1 MTDLHGSP
9 TIESWVN
16 VGRHVLSSGSGRDET
31 VCGHSNCCAR
41 VSRSSHGSRQ
51 KFGWL
56 RSGSS
61 PDIEERTMSGRDER
75 RIKAKLQRTRSGA
88 KRALNGLRFIS
99 KAAGASDAEELRRLV
114 ESTFESLSEDGLL
127 AREDFGECIGMV
139 DSKEFAVGIFDALA
153 RRRGQKIG
161 KITKEEL
168 GEFWLQISDQ
178 SFDARLQIF
187 FDMYVRFWLLLF
199 LFGYRRLTSQR

>member
-1 MTDLHGSP
+1 
-9 TIESWVN
+9 
-16 VGRHVLSSGSGRDET
+16 
-31 VCGHSNCCAR
+31 
-41 VSRSSHGSRQ
+41 
-51 KFGWL
+51 
-56 RSGSS
+56 
-61 PDIEERTMSGRDER
+61 MSERDER
-75 RIKAKLQRTRSGA
+75 RIKEKLQRTRSGA

-168 GEFWLQISDQ
+168 REFWLQISDQ

-187 FDMYVRFWLLLF
+187 FDMYNHLLQVI
-199 LFGYRRLTSQR
+199 RLTPPDFNPLLSRELEPLPTTRKI

>member
-1 MTDLHGSP
+1 MWSLSNYSRTNNQLEQAQDLVEL
-9 TIESWVN
+9 TIELEDDA
-16 VGRHVLSSGSGRDET
+16 VL
-31 VCGHSNCCAR
+31 
-41 VSRSSHGSRQ
+41 RQ

-61 PDIEERTMSGRDER
+61 PDIEERTMSARDER

-114 ESTFESLSEDGLL
+114 ESTFKSLSEDGLL

-168 GEFWLQISDQ
+168 REFWLQISDQ

-187 FDMYVRFWLLLF
+187 FDMYVIRLIPPDFNPLLSRELEP
-199 LFGYRRLTSQR
+199 LPTTRKI